1 MLKMLLKRK
10 TDAMKGKK
18 KGFTLIEVIV
28 VIVIIAILA
37 AIAVPS
43 LTRYISTAEQKSVQ
57 AMAHNIQ
64 VVMQAERADKFEE
77 TFAGTTG
84 SPATGATAAYT
95 GGPTYKEI
103 LDDNGVMLATPT
115 GTDLSNL
122 VWDGRTLKSFA
133 YAGEK
138 YQIAYDSDNG
148 FGKIDEVD
156 TPFVFV
162 KKTPPVNPN

>member
-1 MLKMLLKRK
+1 MLLKRK
-10 TDAMKGKK
+10 VNAMKGKK

-64 VVMQAERADKFEE
+64 VVLQAERADKFEE
-77 TFAGTTG
+77 KFAGNST
-84 SPATGATAAYT
+84 TAANGNTTAYT
-95 GGPTYKEI
+95 DGPTYKEI
-103 LDDNGVMLATPT
+103 LDDNGVMLNKDNADTE
-115 GTDLSNL
+115 LSNI
-122 VWDGRTLKSFA
+122 VWDGRTLVSFN

-138 YQIAYDSDNG
+138 FQIPYDNENG
-148 FGKIDEVD
+148 FGKIDPVLTEYKFND
-156 TPFVFV
+156 
-162 KKTPPVNPN
+162 KTE